1 VIKRGQILYRK
12 DWKKIE
18 EVLFRSYEM
27 RYRGLAKDGRNLG
40 YDFFKNRL
48 VQEAQAAKKTA
59 KTAF

>member
-1 VIKRGQILYRK
+1 
-12 DWKKIE
+12 
-18 EVLFRSYEM
+18 M